1 MNFSYFIA
9 RRFYHDSNGKNRF
22 SRPAIIIAMLG
33 IAIGLAV
40 MIISVCVVKGFQKE
54 VSSKVIG
61 FGNDMQIVNLSYM
74 DEYENSPVLAT
85 DSFINEVKKVDGVGR
100 IQSYTSKTAM
110 LKTDE
115 VFLGVILKGVGED
128 YDLSFIQSYVV
139 DGQLPKFSSK
149 EAGNNIVLST
159 LQAKK
164 LGLKVG
170 DKIFTYFITTDNIR
184 TRRFTVA
191 ATYCTNLTEYDKLY
205 AFTDIYTIN
214 RLNKWDDHMFTALE
228 IKVKD
233 FEQLETVTAQMMQ
246 KINGKTD
253 ANGCVYGA
261 FSIKDLAPGTF
272 SWLEVLD
279 MNVVMILVLMICVAS
294 FTVVSGLLIIML
306 ERINV
311 IGTLKALG
319 ATDFHVRK
327 IFSYFALMLVGK
339 GMLIGNAFGLLFC
352 WLQQRFHFVK
362 LDSETYYIDAVPI
375 QFNWWYIIGVNIL
388 TLVVSAIV
396 IYGGSHLIS
405 ISKPS
410 STMRFE

>member
-1 MNFSYFIA
+1 M
-9 RRFYHDSNGKNRF
+9 
-22 SRPAIIIAMLG
+22 
-33 IAIGLAV
+33 
-40 MIISVCVVKGFQKE
+40 
-54 VSSKVIG
+54 
-61 FGNDMQIVNLSYM
+61 
-74 DEYENSPVLAT
+74 AT
-85 DSFINEVKKVDGVGR
+85 G
-100 IQSYTSKTAM
+100 
-110 LKTDE
+110 
-115 VFLGVILKGVGED
+115 
-128 YDLSFIQSYVV
+128 
-139 DGQLPKFSSK
+139 
-149 EAGNNIVLST
+149 
-159 LQAKK
+159 
-164 LGLKVG
+164 
-170 DKIFTYFITTDNIR
+170 
-184 TRRFTVA
+184 
-191 ATYCTNLTEYDKLY
+191 
-205 AFTDIYTIN
+205 
-214 RLNKWDDHMFTALE
+214 LE
-228 IKVKD
+228 IQVND
-233 FEQLETVTAQMMQ
+233 FERLEAVTADMMSVVGQ
-246 KINGKTD
+246 KLD
-253 ANGCVYGA
+253 ANGCIYGA

>member
-9 RRFYHDSNGKNRF
+9 KRFYQDNDGKKRF
-22 SRPAIIIAMLG
+22 SRPAITIAMLG

-40 MIISVCVVKGFQKE
+40 MIISVSVVKGFQKE

-61 FGNDMQIVNLSYM
+61 FGNDMQVFNLSYM
-74 DEYENSPVLAT
+74 DEYENSPILLT
-85 DSFINEVKKVDGVGR
+85 DSFLNVVKRVDGLKH
-100 IQSYTSKTAM
+100 IQRFSSKTAM

-115 VFLGVILKGVGED
+115 DFLGVNLKGVGEE
-128 YDLSFIQSYVV
+128 YDLSFIKSYIVE
-139 DGQLPKFSSK
+139 GEIPQFSDTVAS
-149 EAGNNIVLST
+149 NSIVLST
-159 LQAKK
+159 SQANK

-170 DKIFTYFITTDNIR
+170 DKIYTYFITSDNIR
-184 TRRFTVA
+184 ARRLTLA
-191 ATYCTNLTEYDKLY
+191 ATYCTNLTEYDKTY

-214 RLNKWDDHMFTALE
+214 RLNKWTNEMATGLE
-228 IKVKD
+228 IQVND
-233 FEQLETVTAQMMQ
+233 FERLEAVTADMMSVVGQ
-246 KINGKTD
+246 KLD
-253 ANGCVYGA
+253 ANGCIYGA

-306 ERINV
+306 ERIHV

-319 ATDFHVRK
+319 TSDFQIRK
-327 IFSYFALMLVGK
+327 IFFYFALMLVGK
-339 GMLIGNAFGLLFC
+339 GMVIGNVVGLLSCF
-352 WLQQRFHFVK
+352 LQKQFHFVK

-375 QFNWWYIIGVNIL
+375 EFNWWYIIGVNIL

-396 IYGGSHLIS
+396 IFGGSHLIS
-405 ISKPS
+405 VGKP
-410 STMRFE
+410 TNAMRFE